1 MISFI
6 EFFNQKKVVNRDWVK
21 IRRSD
26 YEKYF
31 ETVKPKT
38 DFDLTWFLNKIGITE
53 FSFIKSRRVEVTDIR
68 YSVILYL
75 SQLGT
80 PNKEICQIVE
90 RDRNTVLY
98 YLYSYRPINETN
110 IVNFLNILKNGRND
124 LSEGNTYI

>member
-31 ETVKPKT
+31 ETIKPKT

-53 FSFIKSRRVEVTDIR
+53 FAFIKSRRVEVTDIR
-68 YSVILYL
+68 YSVILIL
-75 SQLGT
+75 SNCFLHS
-80 PNKEICQIVE
+80 KEQKLSV
-90 RDRNTVLY
+90 VL
-98 YLYSYRPINETN
+98 
-110 IVNFLNILKNGRND
+110 
-124 LSEGNTYI
+124 